1 MSLTALEWGL
11 RAPITPRFGGNL
23 EALPRLQETE
33 PKQQKKPTSNTKLR
47 TDPSPERRVLRAAS
61 RQSTPSFPKLRCS
74 HLLESGADIAA
85 LALRLPSRLHYSL
98 TLIITKRY
106 RAGVRTVQELLG
118 HSDVSTTMIC
128 YPKRRF

>member
-1 MSLTALEWGL
+1 MILVRY
-11 RAPITPRFGGNL
+11 RAG
-23 EALPRLQETE
+23 AA
-33 PKQQKKPTSNTKLR
+33 
-47 TDPSPERRVLRAAS
+47 LRAAF